1 MITNNTIINKPL
13 ELYLHMNSLE
23 DNALYQI
30 KQLAGNDP
38 SSMREMAGR
47 VFDKKLKS
55 FLSLNSKQ

>member
-1 MITNNTIINKPL
+1 
-13 ELYLHMNSLE
+13 MNSLE